1 MLEQEG
7 GVNKKLR
14 NCNFVATAKGRLGL
28 LVVAECSCSD
38 DGRGKLWWRAVFTAE
53 I

>member
-1 MLEQEG
+1 MLEQERDA
-7 GVNKKLR
+7 NKKLR
-14 NCNFVATAKGRLGL
+14 KYNLDATAKGRLGL
-28 LVVAECSCSD
+28 LVVAERSCSD